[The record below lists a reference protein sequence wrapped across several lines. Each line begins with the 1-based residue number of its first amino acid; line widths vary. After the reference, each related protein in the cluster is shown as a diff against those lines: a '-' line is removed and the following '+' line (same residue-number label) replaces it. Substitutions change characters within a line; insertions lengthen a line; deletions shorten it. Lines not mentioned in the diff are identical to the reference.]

1 LTLKATTF
9 IAANGNKK
17 SPLPASGPFDSNI
30 IWYLMISPAQKEH
43 ALEVL
48 ESLRRRCGVGLD
60 HEAMDFFYEFAEGV
74 DPL

>member
-1 LTLKATTF
+1 
-9 IAANGNKK
+9 
-17 SPLPASGPFDSNI
+17 
-30 IWYLMISPAQKEH
+30 MISPAQKEH